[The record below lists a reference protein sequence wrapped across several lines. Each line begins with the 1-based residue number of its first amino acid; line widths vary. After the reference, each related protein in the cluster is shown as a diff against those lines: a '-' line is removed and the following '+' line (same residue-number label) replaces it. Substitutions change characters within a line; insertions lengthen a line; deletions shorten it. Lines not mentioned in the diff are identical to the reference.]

1 MAITAYTSKY
11 HDDINT
17 PDSSGLT
24 PLDKNYL
31 RILFQPGRTV
41 QARELNQA
49 QSLLQAQVDRLGQSL
64 FRPNSGIIGGDCN
77 FDSTSNFIDVT
88 FSTGEDATS
97 FETLI
102 AELSDVTITSQ
113 SSGVT
118 AIPIKTEKLNSLS
131 YRIFIQYRRGDAG
144 SSSGTI
150 NEIDNGIISIEGVT
164 ANVTGEVTNNGNA
177 ITATLSNGIFFV
189 KGCVATASEQS
200 VVRALDPDELFDG
213 YAILKISEKQIT
225 AGADRTL
232 FDNAN
237 GHPNFAAPGAD
248 RYQINLTLDL
258 VENFTDEDNVVV
270 LLQIKDNEVIIVENP
285 LDGSNSTLENILA
298 ERTFEE
304 SGSYVVENFDIEIHE
319 VLGSDSFLAR
329 YKNST
334 AANGLS
340 QSEADKKY
348 AATLSPSVAYVR
360 GKRVELVGPL
370 TLLGDK
376 GRTTSADLREGIL
389 EDGSTVAAM
398 GSYVEGVLRNT
409 DNLIS
414 PASPNSDYSPESG
427 YGVGNGEGLP
437 YFDNYSRTYN
447 LLDSGDLSIG
457 TCKILSLELIDGAKH
472 RLFLHAISLNT
483 GKKFDDVETIQGT
496 AVTDY
501 GTLNFSVEQKNGV
514 KLHDTQFNSTLFQL
528 PYKAVKTFNSIQVT
542 ERINL
547 SADMPLS
554 GNDVTFQL
562 TGVAFDKSPS
572 SITVYNADADKV
584 LLPTDFSVVSSADVD
599 SLTLNIPSAEASDT
613 ISIVATAALNLDDL
627 GIKTKT
633 TETITLNESPLPAV
647 GDVVELP
654 GVYHLISVEDDN
666 FELVT
671 DGQTSTQYELAK
683 VRCLK
688 AGASTVDVVHWKFS
702 GGNYY
707 TVNSYRNSGGGQAS
721 LDDIPFYKENNLGDF
736 FDIRP
741 YPGTTDILALDPYS
755 PITGKID
762 YYLPRVDSLVILPNG
777 DFAIEKGTP
786 SLTPSSPET
795 STNGLVLFD
804 LAIPAY
810 TFEAGDIRV
819 RKYNHRRYTMRDIGE
834 IDRRVSTLEY
844 YATLSLLE
852 KSANDKSIFDDDGT
866 SRFKNGIV
874 TDGFRNFTIGDDL
887 NIDFKCHYE
896 TGRGHLYPTFDAY
909 SIPFELT
916 SSNNIIPGAGSEFSK
931 SGLHNDIVTLPYNEV
946 DYIDQPYA
954 SQFMSLVPYEYADV
968 LGQMTL
974 APEADAWNDTITT
987 PPVNVDLFGDSLVN
1001 LTNQITRLAGQEADG
1016 FAREPVRDL
1025 ARTGRRF
1032 ARTAR
1037 RTRPRP
1043 VQTAPWKTIEAV
1055 REGRKIKLLQEQTI
1069 TTTEIVNERISTAL
1083 GEFVT
1088 DVQVKPYARS
1098 KAVYFR
1104 VEGLKSNSKF
1114 YFFIDDIDV
1123 TNYAHQLTRDDL
1135 INSHDHTET
1144 SILSNEISTEI
1155 GKFLSGG
1162 FELPTWFSTRW
1173 YPLKASDR
1181 NDILGS
1187 YANGLRTGKNFW
1199 RYVSTIIST
1208 VDANGFTG
1216 AERLRKIYELL
1227 PGFDQTSLTHYDG
1240 ADEASLLEAFPPST
1254 ITTDING
1261 TVEGVLV
1268 IPNNENIRLASGEK
1282 TVTITNSPRNLED
1295 ESTSSASARF
1305 ISNGIQTDQTTVN
1318 ISAILPRIKR
1328 KTKTTQRIR
1337 YKHADPLA
1345 QTFTVT
1351 DDTGIFATSID
1362 LFFAEKAPAT
1372 GGNANVPVRAYLV
1385 STVNGYPSGEVIP
1398 GSEVN
1403 INYDDVR
1410 ISEDGSIPTTFNFPS
1425 PIYLSPDT
1433 QYAIVA
1439 FSTCPDY
1446 KAFISEVGGD
1456 KVDLITGQII
1466 SAQPAVGT
1474 LFASSN
1480 KRTWTAFQTKDLKFK
1495 LRRASFPVNQ
1505 TASFTANPQVG
1516 THLGEIA
1523 VSSIQNNSG
1532 WNALTTTVTVEAPFT
1547 TVIDSEG
1554 NSTKV
1559 AFPGGVTATATPI
1572 FNPDDN
1578 SIDSI
1583 VITKNGF
1590 GYFEAPTI
1598 TITDGTK
1605 TETISG
1611 TLNRYDIGAFNLIQK
1626 AINLGGKTTIRN
1638 EVYFGETK
1646 YDVEVGNPVEY
1657 ITNQNHNI
1665 QGANVSDTRLQTF
1678 FSSTDERIT
1687 PLINREIALETR
1699 DYFINETGDTSQ
1711 YITKEISLDNLS
1723 DQIDMYLD
1731 ISRPSSTS
1739 NIEVYAQLKDTNN
1752 LIISSTETDTD
1763 WHSLSA
1769 INPTVIPIN
1778 TNRGEFSEVRFN
1790 LNTEPVE
1797 FSSFIIKI
1805 VMRGEYFSDAPFAK
1819 ALRIIATA

>member
-118 AIPIKTEKLNSLS
+118 AIPIKAEELNSLS

-285 LDGSNSTLENILA
+285 LDGSDSTLENILA

-304 SGSYVVENFDIEIHE
+304 SGSYVVENFDIEIQE

-340 QSEADKKY
+340 QSEADKRY

-398 GSYVEGVLRNT
+398 GNYVEGVLRNT
-409 DNLIS
+409 DNLLS

-472 RLFLHAISLNT
+472 RLFLHAISLNA
-483 GKKFDDVETIQGT
+483 GKKFNDVETIQGST
-496 AVTDY
+496 VTDY

-547 SADMPLS
+547 SADMPS
-554 GNDVTFQL
+554 GEDKEVTFQL
-562 TGVAFDKSPS
+562 TGAAFDKSPS

-584 LLPTDFSVVSSADVD
+584 LLPTDFSVVSSADAD
-599 SLTLNIPSAEASDT
+599 SLTLNVPQAEASDT

-647 GDVVELP
+647 GDIVELP

-707 TVNSYRNSGGGQAS
+707 TVNSYRNSGGGQAA

-795 STNGLVLFD
+795 SENGLVLFD

-887 NIDFKCHYE
+887 SNDFLCHYE
-896 TGRGHLYPTFDAY
+896 TERGHLYPTFDAY

-916 SSNNIIPGAGSEFSK
+916 SSNNIIPGAGSGFTK

-974 APEADAWNDTITT
+974 APEADAWNDTITA
-987 PPVNVDLFGDSLVN
+987 PPVNIDLFGNTLVR
-1001 LTNQITRLAGQEADG
+1001 LQKQILRLQN
-1016 FAREPVRDL
+1016 R
-1025 ARTGRRF
+1025 
-1032 ARTAR
+1032 
-1037 RTRPRP
+1037 
-1043 VQTAPWKTIEAV
+1043 K
-1055 REGRKIKLLQEQTI
+1055 KIKRARKKGNWKVVKRLQSDRKRKLKLLEEQTI
-1069 TTTEIVNERISTAL
+1069 ETTELVNESISKSL
-1083 GEFVT
+1083 GEFIT

-1144 SILSNEISTEI
+1144 SILSNDISTEVT
-1155 GKFLSGG
+1155 KFLSDGI
-1162 FELPTWFSTRW
+1162 ELPTWFSTRW

-1181 NDILGS
+1181 NGILGNL
-1187 YANGLRTGKNFW
+1187 ANGLRTGKNFW
-1199 RYVSTIIST
+1199 RYADTIVKAVNSS
-1208 VDANGFTG
+1208 GFTG
-1216 AERLRKIYELL
+1216 VERLRKIHELL

-1240 ADEASLLEAFPPST
+1240 ADEASLLEAFPPSA
-1254 ITTDING
+1254 ITTDVNG

-1282 TVTITNSPRNLED
+1282 IVTITNSPRNLED

-1318 ISAILPRIKR
+1318 ISAILPRIVR
-1328 KTKTTQRIR
+1328 KTKTIQRIR
-1337 YKHADPLA
+1337 YKHTDPLA

-1385 STVNGYPSGEVIP
+1385 STVNGYPTGEVIP
-1398 GSEVN
+1398 GSEV
-1403 INYDDVR
+1403 IVNYDDVR
-1410 ISEDGSIPTTFNFPS
+1410 TSADGSIPTTFNFPS

-1433 QYAIVA
+1433 QYAIIS

-1495 LRRASFPVNQ
+1495 LRRASFPANQ

-1523 VSSIQNNSG
+1523 VSSIENNSG

-1559 AFPGGVTATATPI
+1559 AFPGGVTATATPA

-1578 SIDSI
+1578 SIDEI
-1583 VITKNGF
+1583 VIIKNGF

-1611 TLNRYDIGAFNLIQK
+1611 TLNRYNIGAFNLTQK
-1626 AINLGGKTTIRN
+1626 AINLGGKTSIRN

-1646 YDVEVGNPVEY
+1646 YDVEVGTPVEY
-1657 ITNQNHNI
+1657 VTNRDHNV
-1665 QGANVSDTRLQTF
+1665 QGANISDTRLQTF

-1687 PLINREIALETR
+1687 PIINREIALETR

-1711 YITKEISLDNLS
+1711 YITKEIALDNLS

-1778 TNRGEFSEVRFN
+1778 TNRSKFSEVRFN

>member
-64 FRPNSGIIGGDCN
+64 FKPNSGIIGGDCN

-88 FSTGEDATS
+88 FSTGEDAAS
-97 FETLI
+97 FGKLI
-102 AELSDVTITSQ
+102 DELSDVTITSQ

-118 AIPIKTEKLNSLS
+118 AVPIKAEVSGALS
-131 YRIFIQYRRGDAG
+131 YRIFIQYRRGDGG
-144 SSSGTI
+144 SV
-150 NEIDNGIISIEGVT
+150 NEINNGIISIEGVT
-164 ANVTGEVTNNGNA
+164 ANVTGEVTNSGNA
-177 ITATLSNGIFFV
+177 ISAALSNGIFFV
-189 KGCVATASEQS
+189 KGCIASASEQL
-200 VVRALDPDELFDG
+200 VIRALEPDELFDG
-213 YAILKISEKQIT
+213 YAVLKISENQIT

-258 VENFTDEDNVVV
+258 VDNFTDEDNVVV
-270 LLQIKDNEVIIVENP
+270 LLQIKDNAVIFVENP
-285 LDGSNSTLENILA
+285 LDGSDSTLENILA

-304 SGSYVVENFDIEIHE
+304 SGSYVVENFNIEIQE

-334 AANGLS
+334 AANDLS
-340 QSEADKKY
+340 QSEADTKY

-370 TLLGDK
+370 TLLEDK
-376 GRTTSADLREGIL
+376 GRTSSADLREGIL

-398 GSYVEGVLRNT
+398 GNYVEGVLRNA
-409 DNLIS
+409 DNLFS

-447 LLDSGDLSIG
+447 LLDSGDISIG
-457 TCKILSLELIDGAKH
+457 TCKILSFELIDGAKH
-472 RLFLHAISLNT
+472 RLFLHAISLNA
-483 GKKFDDVETIQGT
+483 GKKFNDVETIQGT
-496 AVTDY
+496 TVTDY
-501 GTLNFSVEQKNGV
+501 GTLNFTVEQKNGV
-514 KLHDTQFNSTLFQL
+514 KLHDTQFNSTLFKL
-528 PYKAVKTFNSIQVT
+528 PYNAVKTFNSIQVT

-547 SADMPLS
+547 SADMPVS
-554 GNDVTFQL
+554 GTEVTYQL

-584 LLPTDFSVVSSADVD
+584 LLPTDFSVVSSADTD
-599 SLTLNIPSAEASDT
+599 SLTLNIPDADAGDT
-613 ISIVATAALNLDDL
+613 ISIVATAVLNLDDL

-633 TETITLNESPLPAV
+633 TETITLSESPLPAV

-707 TVNSYRNSGGGQAS
+707 TVNSYRNAAGGQAS
-721 LDDIPFYKENNLGDF
+721 LDDIPFYNEERLGDF

-741 YPGTTDILALDPYS
+741 YPGTTDILAIDPYS
-755 PITGKID
+755 AITGKID
-762 YYLPRVDSLVILPNG
+762 YYLPRVDSIVILPNG
-777 DFAIEKGTP
+777 DFSVEKGTP
-786 SLTPSSPET
+786 SLTPVAPESSA
-795 STNGLVLFD
+795 NGLVLFD

-810 TFEAGDIRV
+810 TFQASNIRV
-819 RKYNHRRYTMRDIGE
+819 KKYNHRRYTMRDIGD
-834 IDRRVSTLEY
+834 IDTRVSTLEY

-874 TDGFRNFTIGDDL
+874 TDGFRNFTIG
-887 NIDFKCHYE
+887 NAESVDFRCHYE
-896 TGRGHLYPTFDAY
+896 TGRGHLYPEFDAY
-909 SIPFELT
+909 SIPLELT
-916 SSNNIIPGAGSEFSK
+916 SSNNIVPSAGSEFTK
-931 SGLHNDIVTLPYNEV
+931 SGLHNDTVTLPYNEV
-946 DYIDQPYA
+946 EYINQPYA
-954 SQFMSLVPYEYADV
+954 SQFMSLVPYEYADEI
-968 LGQMTL
+968 GQMTL
-974 APEADAWNDTITT
+974 APEADAWNDTITQ
-987 PPVNVDLFGDSLVN
+987 PPIDIDLFGNTLVD
-1001 LTNQITRLAGQEADG
+1001 LVKRLGNFGIEG
-1016 FAREPVRDL
+1016 GKKV
-1025 ARTGRRF
+1025 THG
-1032 ARTAR
+1032 
-1037 RTRPRP
+1037 
-1043 VQTAPWKTIEAV
+1043 PWKEKS
-1055 REGRKIKLLQEQTI
+1055 RQRSKENRRKLEIIQEQTV
-1069 TTTEIVNERISTAL
+1069 TTEQVVNEAISKSL
-1083 GEFVT
+1083 GEFITEVEIR
-1088 DVQVKPYARS
+1088 PYARS
-1098 KAVYFR
+1098 RAVYFR

-1114 YFFIDDIDV
+1114 YFFIDDVDV

-1144 SILSNEISTEI
+1144 SILSNDISTQVT
-1155 GKFLSGG
+1155 KYLSDGI
-1162 FELPTWFSTRW
+1162 ELPTWFSTRW

-1181 NDILGS
+1181 NGILGGA
-1187 YANGLRTGKNFW
+1187 ANGLATGGRFW
-1199 RYVSTIIST
+1199 RYVDTIIKAVNSS
-1208 VDANGFTG
+1208 GLTG
-1216 AERLRKIYELL
+1216 DERLRRIYELL

-1240 ADEASLLEAFPPST
+1240 ADEASLLQAFPPST

-1261 TVEGVLV
+1261 TVEGILV
-1268 IPNNENIRLASGEK
+1268 IPNNENIRFASGEK

-1305 ISNGIQTDQTTVN
+1305 ISNGLQTDQRTIN
-1318 ISAILPRIKR
+1318 ISTVLPRIKR
-1328 KTKTTQRIR
+1328 KTKIVERTIL
-1337 YKHADPLA
+1337 KHMDPLA

-1362 LFFAEKAPAT
+1362 LFFAEKAPTT

-1385 STVNGYPSGEVIP
+1385 TTVNGYPTGEVVP
-1398 GSEVN
+1398 GSEV
-1403 INYDDVR
+1403 IVNYEDVR
-1410 ISEDGSIPTTFNFPS
+1410 TSADGSIPTTFNFSLPV
-1425 PIYLSPDT
+1425 YLSPDT

-1439 FSTCPDY
+1439 FATCPDY
-1446 KAFISEVGGD
+1446 KAYISEVGGD
-1456 KVDLITGQII
+1456 KVDLITGQVI

-1474 LFASSN
+1474 LFASAN
-1480 KRTWTAFQTKDLKFK
+1480 QRTWTAFQTKDLKFT
-1495 LRRASFPVNQ
+1495 LRRASFPANQ
-1505 TASFTANPQVG
+1505 TASFIANPQVG
-1516 THLGEIA
+1516 THLGEIEA
-1523 VSSIQNNSG
+1523 SLIQNNSG

-1559 AFPGGVTATATPI
+1559 AFPGGVTATATPV

-1583 VITKNGF
+1583 RITKKGF
-1590 GYFEAPTI
+1590 GYLEAPTV

-1611 TLNRYDIGAFNLIQK
+1611 TLNKYNVGAFNLNQK
-1626 AINLGGKTTIRN
+1626 AINLGGKTSIRN
-1638 EVYFGETK
+1638 EVYLGETK
-1646 YDVEVGNPVEY
+1646 YDVEVGTPVEY
-1657 ITNQNHNI
+1657 ITNQNHSI
-1665 QGANVSDTRLQTF
+1665 QGDNFSDTRLQTF
-1678 FSSTDERIT
+1678 FSSTDERLT
-1687 PLINREIALETR
+1687 PVINREISLEAR

-1711 YITKEISLDNLS
+1711 YVSKEFPLDNLS

-1731 ISRPSSTS
+1731 INRPSSTS

-1763 WHSLSA
+1763 WHSLSP

-1778 TNRGEFSEVRFN
+1778 TNRSKFSEVRFN
-1790 LNTEPVE
+1790 LNIEPVE

-1805 VMRGEYFSDAPFAK
+1805 VMRGEYFGDAPFAK
-1819 ALRIIATA
+1819 DLRIIATA

>member
-64 FRPNSGIIGGDCN
+64 FKPNSGIIGGDCN
-77 FDSTSNFIDVT
+77 FDTTSNFIDVT
-88 FSTGEDATS
+88 FSTGEDAAS
-97 FETLI
+97 FGKLI
-102 AELSDVTITSQ
+102 DELSDVTITSQ

-118 AIPIKTEKLNSLS
+118 AVPIKAEVSGDLS
-131 YRIFIQYRRGDAG
+131 YRIFIQYRRGDGG
-144 SSSGTI
+144 SI
-150 NEIDNGIISIEGVT
+150 NEISNGIISIEGVT

-177 ITATLSNGIFFV
+177 ISATLSNGIFFV

-200 VVRALDPDELFDG
+200 VIRALDPDELFDG
-213 YAILKISEKQIT
+213 YAILKISENQIT

-285 LDGSNSTLENILA
+285 LDGSDSTLENILA

-304 SGSYVVENFDIEIHE
+304 SGSYVVENFDIEIQE

-340 QSEADKKY
+340 QSEADTKY

-360 GKRVELVGPL
+360 GKRIELVGPL
-370 TLLGDK
+370 TLLEDK
-376 GRTTSADLREGIL
+376 GRTTAADLREGIL

-398 GSYVEGVLRNT
+398 GNYVEGVLRNA
-409 DNLIS
+409 DNLFS

-447 LLDSGDLSIG
+447 LLDSGDISIG
-457 TCKILSLELIDGAKH
+457 TCKILSFELIDGAKH

-483 GKKFDDVETIQGT
+483 GKKFNDVETIQGA

-547 SADMPLS
+547 SADMPVS

-584 LLPTDFSVVSSADVD
+584 LLPTDFSVVSSADAD
-599 SLTLNIPSAEASDT
+599 SLTLNIPGAEASDT

-633 TETITLNESPLPAV
+633 TETITLNESPLPAA

-777 DFAIEKGTP
+777 DFAVEKGTP

-795 STNGLVLFD
+795 SANGLVLFD

-874 TDGFRNFTIGDDL
+874 TDGFRNFTIGDDVS
-887 NIDFKCHYE
+887 IDFQCHYE
-896 TGRGHLYPTFDAY
+896 TDRGHLYPTFTAY

-916 SSNNIIPGAGSEFSK
+916 SSNNIIPSAGSGFTK
-931 SGLHNDIVTLPYNEV
+931 SGLHNDTVTLPYNEV

-974 APEADAWNDTITT
+974 APEADTWNDTITA
-987 PPVNVDLFGDSLVN
+987 PPINVDLFGNTLVR
-1001 LTNQITRLAGQEADG
+1001 LQKQILRLENRKDIER
-1016 FAREPVRDL
+1016 ARKK
-1025 ARTGRRF
+1025 GK
-1032 ARTAR
+1032 
-1037 RTRPRP
+1037 
-1043 VQTAPWKTIEAV
+1043 WKV
-1055 REGRKIKLLQEQTI
+1055 VKRLQSDRKRKLKLLEEQTI
-1069 TTTEIVNERISTAL
+1069 TTTEVVNETISNTL
-1083 GEFVT
+1083 GDFIT

-1098 KAVYFR
+1098 RAVYFR

-1114 YFFIDDIDV
+1114 YFFIDDVDV

-1144 SILSNEISTEI
+1144 SILSNDISTEVT
-1155 GKFLSGG
+1155 KFLSDGI
-1162 FELPTWFSTRW
+1162 ELPTWFSTRW

-1187 YANGLRTGKNFW
+1187 LANGLSTGGRFW
-1199 RYVSTIIST
+1199 RYVDTIIKAVNSS
-1208 VDANGFTG
+1208 GLTG

-1240 ADEASLLEAFPPST
+1240 ADEASLLQAFPPST
-1254 ITTDING
+1254 ITTDRNG
-1261 TVEGVLV
+1261 TVEGILV
-1268 IPNNENIRLASGEK
+1268 IPNNENIRFASGEK

-1305 ISNGIQTDQTTVN
+1305 ISNGLQTDQTTVN
-1318 ISAILPRIKR
+1318 ISATLPRIVR
-1328 KTKTTQRIR
+1328 KTKTIQRIR
-1337 YKHADPLA
+1337 YQHTDPLA

-1362 LFFAEKAPAT
+1362 LFFAEKAPTT
-1372 GGNANVPVRAYLV
+1372 GGNANVPVRTYLV

-1398 GSEVN
+1398 GSEVT

-1410 ISEDGSIPTTFNFPS
+1410 TSADGSIPTTFNFSS

-1466 SAQPAVGT
+1466 SAQPTVGT

-1480 KRTWTAFQTKDLKFK
+1480 KRTWTPFQTKDLKFK
-1495 LRRASFPVNQ
+1495 LRRASFPANQ

-1516 THLGEIA
+1516 THLGEIEA
-1523 VSSIQNNSG
+1523 SLIQNNSG

-1559 AFPGGVTATATPI
+1559 AFPGGVTAAATPV

-1590 GYFEAPTI
+1590 GYLEAPTV

-1611 TLNRYDIGAFNLIQK
+1611 TLNKYNVGAFNLTQK
-1626 AINLGGKTTIRN
+1626 AINLGGKTNIRN

-1646 YDVEVGNPVEY
+1646 YDVEVGIPVEY
-1657 ITNQNHNI
+1657 ITNQNHSV
-1665 QGANVSDTRLQTF
+1665 QGDNFSDTRLQTF
-1678 FSSTDERIT
+1678 FSSTDERLT
-1687 PLINREIALETR
+1687 PVINREISLETR

-1711 YITKEISLDNLS
+1711 YITKEIALDNLS

-1778 TNRGEFSEVRFN
+1778 TNRSKFSEVRFN

-1819 ALRIIATA
+1819 DLRIIATA